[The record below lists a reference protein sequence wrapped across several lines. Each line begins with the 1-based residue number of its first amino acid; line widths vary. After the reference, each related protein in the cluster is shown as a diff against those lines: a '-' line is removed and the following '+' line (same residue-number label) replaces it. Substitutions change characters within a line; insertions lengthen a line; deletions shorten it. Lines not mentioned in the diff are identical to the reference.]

1 METSVVLSRKM
12 GVFEVTQRTTDGY
25 FDANALLSQWN
36 ANSEN
41 TKRQM
46 IKFLEQ
52 TSTNEFIAEIEK
64 TELSQSADNHHSA
77 KSTNAVY
84 QAVTKQKGR
93 MTMHGKTSDK
103 VWMHP
108 FLFIDFAMWINPT
121 FKVTVIKFV
130 YDELI
135 KQRNDAGDAY
145 REMSAAIAK
154 IIPKKD
160 LVVSISKVAEAVNY
174 VAFNEHETAIRNRK
188 GESEMKILVE
198 IEKQVTL
205 LINVGFLKDLDSTIG
220 YLRGEWKQRHIK
232 TPQLF
237 A

>member
-1 METSVVLSRKM
+1 METSVILSRKM
-12 GVFEVTQRTTDGY
+12 GEFSVTQRTTDGY

-36 ANSEN
+36 AEKNNPQRKMETFITAAN
-41 TKRQM
+41 TG
-46 IKFLEQ
+46 
-52 TSTNEFIAEIEK
+52 EFCSALND
-64 TELSQSADNHHSA
+64 ELSQNADNQHRA
-77 KSTNAVY
+77 NLPKGDNQLVIKS
-84 QAVTKQKGR
+84 KGR

-108 FLFIDFAMWINPT
+108 YLFIKFAMWINPR
-121 FKVTVIKFV
+121 FEVKVIKFV

-154 IIPKKD
+154 IAQKKD

-205 LINVGFLKDLDSTIG
+205 LINVGFLKDMDSTIG
-220 YLRGEWKQRHIK
+220 YLRSEWKQRHVK

>member
-1 METSVVLSRKM
+1 
-12 GVFEVTQRTTDGY
+12 
-25 FDANALLSQWN
+25 
-36 ANSEN
+36 
-41 TKRQM
+41 
-46 IKFLEQ
+46 
-52 TSTNEFIAEIEK
+52 
-64 TELSQSADNHHSA
+64 
-77 KSTNAVY
+77 
-84 QAVTKQKGR
+84 

-154 IIPKKD
+154 IAPKKD
-160 LVVSISKVAEAVNY
+160 LVASITKVAEAVNY

-205 LINVGFLKDLDSTIG
+205 LINVGFLKDLDSTSG
-220 YLRGEWKQRHIK
+220 YLRSEWRQRHIK

-237 A
+237 AQ